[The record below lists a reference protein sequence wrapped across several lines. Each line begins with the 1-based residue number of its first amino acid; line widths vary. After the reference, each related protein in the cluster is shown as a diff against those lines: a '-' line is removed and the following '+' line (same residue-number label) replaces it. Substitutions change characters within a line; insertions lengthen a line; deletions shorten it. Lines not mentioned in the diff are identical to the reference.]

1 MVNMGDQTIEG
12 ESNLRIEFSCS
23 GQVGV
28 LTFSCQVRVLINK
41 FQKLRPLRV
50 KVFHLIEVE
59 LQLLVS
65 VSLWVLQYSGNRFR
79 SIRAHLVGDSQLL
92 GKAVSL

>member
-1 MVNMGDQTIEG
+1 
-12 ESNLRIEFSCS
+12 
-23 GQVGV
+23 VGV

-41 FQKLRPLRV
+41 VQELRPLRV

-59 LQLLVS
+59 LQLLVGI
-65 VSLWVLQYSGNRFR
+65 SLWIPQYSDNRVR